1 MDAPT
6 ALTISNNFIDKK
18 SFNVKKFN
26 DTSFILIISS
36 NSSSIRF
43 NLSQV
48 ENTQFYSFEETYTL
62 EQLIKRNNIFIVFE
76 SIDSLID
83 SIEKILNNNKYL
95 ISQNNNNEMIITLK
109 VSMFEKDINV
119 DLPLKK
125 EQNNLISR
133 LCQQIEQLNKEI
145 KEIKNENINIKIE
158 FEKWKEQDK
167 VEKEQI
173 KLNIEELQKKIN
185 ELNKKKFQCKSV
197 IIKNEEEFQF
207 IIDRL
212 KQHYEFKDRNI
223 DFKLLYKGT
232 RDGDESL
239 KFHELCD
246 YKKNVIVFVQ
256 TKKIGDLEDL
266 HL

>member
-18 SFNVKKFN
+18 SFNVKFN

-125 EQNNLISR
+125 KKIEQNDLISR
-133 LCQQIEQLNKEI
+133 LCQQIEKLNKEI
-145 KEIKNENINIKIE
+145 NEIKNENLN
-158 FEKWKEQDK
+158 
-167 VEKEQI
+167 I
-173 KLNIEELQKKIN
+173 KLNLKNGKNKI
-185 ELNKKKFQCKSV
+185 
-197 IIKNEEEFQF
+197 
-207 IIDRL
+207 
-212 KQHYEFKDRNI
+212 
-223 DFKLLYKGT
+223 KL
-232 RDGDESL
+232 
-239 KFHELCD
+239 
-246 YKKNVIVFVQ
+246 KKN
-256 TKKIGDLEDL
+256 KLN
-266 HL
+266 

>member
-18 SFNVKKFN
+18 SFNVKFN

-125 EQNNLISR
+125 KKIEQNDLISR
-133 LCQQIEQLNKEI
+133 LCQQIEKLNKEI
-145 KEIKNENINIKIE
+145 NEIKNENLN
-158 FEKWKEQDK
+158 
-167 VEKEQI
+167 I
-173 KLNIEELQKKIN
+173 KLNLKNGKNKIKLKKSK
-185 ELNKKKFQCKSV
+185 LN
-197 IIKNEEEFQF
+197 
-207 IIDRL
+207 
-212 KQHYEFKDRNI
+212 
-223 DFKLLYKGT
+223 
-232 RDGDESL
+232 
-239 KFHELCD
+239 
-246 YKKNVIVFVQ
+246 
-256 TKKIGDLEDL
+256 
-266 HL
+266 